1 MLFVHT
7 VNFELPTAGWQLLS
21 LPIKKPGRRAEFLGR
36 RHRLPDG
43 KNNLSKNQ
51 LPQMEIKSCK
61 SIALPM
67 AVLYTEHN

>member
-43 KNNLSKNQ
+43 KNKMCKFL
-51 LPQMEIKSCK
+51 LPKMEIKCCK
-61 SIALPM
+61 NLALPA

>member
-7 VNFELPTAGWQLLS
+7 VNFELPTAEWQLLS

-43 KNNLSKNQ
+43 KNK
-51 LPQMEIKSCK
+51 ICK
-61 SIALPM
+61 F
-67 AVLYTEHN
+67 

>member
-21 LPIKKPGRRAEFLGR
+21 LPIKKPGRRAEFLGG

-43 KNNLSKNQ
+43 KKQ
-51 LPQMEIKSCK
+51 DVQD
-61 SIALPM
+61 SIAKNGNKILQKYCI
-67 AVLYTEHN
+67 ANGGIVY

>member
-43 KNNLSKNQ
+43 KNK
-51 LPQMEIKSCK
+51 ICK
-61 SIALPM
+61 I
-67 AVLYTEHN
+67 

>member
-43 KNNLSKNQ
+43 KKQDMQDLIAKNG
-51 LPQMEIKSCK
+51 
-61 SIALPM
+61 
-67 AVLYTEHN
+67 N